1 MNHSGIAAIFLLPS
15 GVATVTNRMATRC
28 HHMIILDK
36 IFYKEFDFVEFSEC
50 QNQIDFFE
58 VDFCHV
64 AENEDDHEDFHEEL
78 KTEELNDED
87 GFEEPI
93 YKEEI
98 DEDQFQDVIEEVHE
112 DIYEEVQEDIQ
123 EDIQD
128 DIQEDIPAEVEE
140 ELQEDRSKKIP
151 KAKIEDFSEDEE
163 GNEAKSE
170 PQEQES
176 NDLMDQSEFD
186 LDLNYDR
193 QIRNPE
199 MSFEHKWA
207 LEERLIHYQPPV
219 LPSAAPPKVFTE
231 PKSLKPQFAPQ
242 FPVVPARESVIP
254 PEMMTSIPDL
264 LTEDDQ
270 LVSNNT
276 DIVPVTKEIVQQS
289 ESTSCTSVAPVKS
302 ARKSKKTSKSAKAIE
317 TSGLT
322 LPIMDDPSKYV
333 LEKSNFIKSEFA
345 EVQKAIETP
354 YKMIETTAP
363 VGFMEPGDDLT
374 ALEQPA
380 MMALCQESHQPIKV
394 EKVIDQSE
402 LPKFQI
408 PEYEDISENVTKT
421 FIPKNIVLPD
431 EMNVLA
437 NECLKISSRDISP
450 LDRAQD
456 ETSRDRNKSSD
467 SESSMTLPVVPSP
480 GSSRRSS
487 SGPSRSYGRNS
498 AKLSGQ
504 VPAPITSQPVRSV
517 SVQSEERVR
526 ERPRTDSSCQTDR
539 TDASNISFEDPD
551 EIQIEI
557 FEPETD
563 EENFTS
569 NLLSVYRRQRI
580 DRHGLDLKLK
590 LLQSHQYVW
599 IHKVLLEA
607 ILPGITQV
615 RIFHIILS

>member
-1 MNHSGIAAIFLLPS
+1 MN
-15 GVATVTNRMATRC
+15 
-28 HHMIILDK
+28 ILDK

-64 AENEDDHEDFHEEL
+64 AENEDDDLQEEVL
-78 KTEELNDED
+78 KTEEVNDED
-87 GFEEPI
+87 EEGFEEPI
-93 YKEEI
+93 YKEEV
-98 DEDQFQDVIEEVHE
+98 DEDQFEDVIEEVHE
-112 DIYEEVQEDIQ
+112 DIYEEV
-123 EDIQD
+123 
-128 DIQEDIPAEVEE
+128 EE
-140 ELQEDRSKKIP
+140 EFQEEVKDKLQEDLPKKIP

-163 GNEAKSE
+163 ENEEIEANDE
-170 PQEQES
+170 PQKQKS

-199 MSFEHKWA
+199 ISFEHKWA

-219 LPSAAPPKVFTE
+219 LPSAAPPKVFSE
-231 PKSLKPQFAPQ
+231 PKSQKPQFAPQ
-242 FPVVPARESVIP
+242 FPVVEKSVIP

-270 LVSNNT
+270 PVSNNT
-276 DIVPVTKEIVQQS
+276 DIVPITKEIVQTS
-289 ESTSCTSVAPVKS
+289 ESASCTTVTTVEVTPVKS
-302 ARKSKKTSKSAKAIE
+302 ARKSKKSSKSAKAIE

-354 YKMIETTAP
+354 YKMIETTGH

-374 ALEQPA
+374 ALEHPTV
-380 MMALCQESHQPIKV
+380 MALCQEPSHQPIKV

-402 LPKFQI
+402 LPTFQI
-408 PEYEDISENVTKT
+408 PEYEDISENVTKA

-437 NECLKISSRDISP
+437 TECLKLSSRDTLDMSP
-450 LDRAQD
+450 LDRAQE

-487 SGPSRSYGRNS
+487 SGPSSGPSSGRSGYGHNS
-498 AKLSGQ
+498 ARFSGQ
-504 VPAPITSQPVRSV
+504 GVPAPITSQPVRSV
-517 SVQSEERVR
+517 SVQSEERAR

-557 FEPETD
+557 FEPEIQ

-569 NLLSVYRRQRI
+569 NLLSVYRRQRL

-615 RIFHIILS
+615 WILQILLML